1 MRVEVCK
8 LDEVVEDVAAL
19 AAVQGS
25 DTDVDARID
34 GIVDLAGMREE
45 LRRLAR
51 AVRSLARGV
60 E

>member
-1 MRVEVCK
+1 MRVEVFK

-19 AAVQGS
+19 TAVQGT

-34 GIVDLAGMREE
+34 GIVDLAGVREE

>member
-19 AAVQGS
+19 TAVQGTDS
-25 DTDVDARID
+25 DVDARID
-34 GIVDLAGMREE
+34 GIVDLAGVREE